1 MTDEVEILKT
11 DALGRVT
18 LPKEKREALL
28 EEFAR
33 SGLSGQKFAKHYGIK
48 YSTFASWIRKR
59 RHARGEYPEGIKRE
73 AKLGAHKPSRP
84 LALIEAVVEK
94 EESQG
99 VVVELPGGGRIE
111 VKRSDDVGIAVELIR
126 ALRDA
131 QL

>member
-1 MTDEVEILKT
+1 MTSMTDEVEILKT

-18 LPKEKREALL
+18 LPKERREALL
-28 EEFAR
+28 EEYDQ
-33 SGLSGQKFAKHYGIK
+33 SGLPLVKFAKHYGIK
-48 YSTFASWIRKR
+48 QQTFSGWLQKR
-59 RHARGEYPEGIKRE
+59 RGGPIKPRNE
-73 AKLGAHKPSRP
+73 PKSSKASRP
-84 LALIEAVVEK
+84 LALIEAVVGKRED
-94 EESQG
+94 QG